1 VKNGMDG
8 HSIPTGF
15 DAERVVFLRVN
26 VSDKDGNVV
35 FKSGDSDPNGDLRD
49 EHSLYVH
56 NGELPVDDFLFN
68 LQSKFLVRMVRGGER
83 EQVLPLN
90 FSPSP
95 LPFLRP
101 STSST
106 FLLGRPIGARKHRK
120 VIPPLEDAWA
130 DYEVDS
136 DALTGHSAP
145 FTAHIELVAG
155 MIPVNLVA
163 EIKDI
168 GFDYNMSARDVA
180 KGVLAGYMTIVD
192 RKVDMKRG
200 RYATSTVQ
208 STESHT
214 KGN

>member
-1 VKNGMDG
+1 MDG

-15 DAERVVFLRVN
+15 DAERVVFLRVT

-35 FKSGDSDPNGDLRD
+35 FKSGDFDPNGDLRD

-56 NGELPVDDFLFN
+56 NGELPADEYLFS

-120 VIPPLEDAWA
+120 VIPPLEEVWA

-136 DALTGHSAP
+136 DALRGHAAP
-145 FTAHIELVAG
+145 FTAHIELVTG
-155 MIPVNLVA
+155 MVPINLIA

-168 GFDYNMSARDVA
+168 GFDYNMSAREIA
-180 KGVLAGYMTIVD
+180 KGVLAGYQTIVD

-200 RYATSTVQ
+200 RYALSDAP
-208 STESHT
+208 SSDSNK